1 MMALAKMISVDRN
14 ALICD
19 MAETY
24 HIYDL
29 RGLPARTLATLAFGL
44 RADSRIKMRLSD
56 QQLRVNKLMVNS
68 YTSCGSM
75 NKRTRAYM
83 ISYLDIITTISSIM
97 LIRSGTRRRSFW
109 NISAPRTVP
118 STENFATASWVT
130 S

>member
-56 QQLRVNKLMVNS
+56 QQLRVNTILLAAIADRLGLLVWAQ
-68 YTSCGSM
+68 TEDG
-75 NKRTRAYM
+75 RRARNRPQ
-83 ISYLDIITTISSIM
+83 SIIDALTGAEDAPQGYSTPEEFEAE
-97 LIRSGTRRRSFW
+97 RRRII
-109 NISAPRTVP
+109 NG
-118 STENFATASWVT
+118 N
-130 S
+130 

>member
-1 MMALAKMISVDRN
+1 MMALAKMISVDRD

-56 QQLRVNKLMVNS
+56 QPLRVDTILLAAIADRLGLLVWAQTEDGRRGRNRPQS
-68 YTSCGSM
+68 
-75 NKRTRAYM
+75 
-83 ISYLDIITTISSIM
+83 IIDALTGAEDAPQGYSTPEEFEAE
-97 LIRSGTRRRSFW
+97 RRRII
-109 NISAPRTVP
+109 NG
-118 STENFATASWVT
+118 N
-130 S
+130 

>member
-56 QQLRVNKLMVNS
+56 QQLRVNTILLAAIADRLGLLVWAQTEDGRRGRNRPQS
-68 YTSCGSM
+68 
-75 NKRTRAYM
+75 
-83 ISYLDIITTISSIM
+83 IIDALTGAEDAPQGYSTPEEFEAE
-97 LIRSGTRRRSFW
+97 RRRII
-109 NISAPRTVP
+109 NG
-118 STENFATASWVT
+118 N
-130 S
+130 

>member
-1 MMALAKMISVDRN
+1 MMALAKMISVDRD

-56 QQLRVNKLMVNS
+56 QPLRVDTILLAAIVDRLGLLVWAQTEDGQKGRNRPQS
-68 YTSCGSM
+68 
-75 NKRTRAYM
+75 
-83 ISYLDIITTISSIM
+83 IIDALTGVEDGPQGYSTPEEFEAE
-97 LIRSGTRRRSFW
+97 RRRII
-109 NISAPRTVP
+109 NG
-118 STENFATASWVT
+118 N
-130 S
+130 

>member
-1 MMALAKMISVDRN
+1 MMALAKMISVDRD

-56 QQLRVNKLMVNS
+56 QQLRVNTILLAAIADRLGLLVWAQTEDGRRGRNRPQS
-68 YTSCGSM
+68 
-75 NKRTRAYM
+75 
-83 ISYLDIITTISSIM
+83 IIDALTGAEDAPQGYSTPEEFEAE
-97 LIRSGTRRRSFW
+97 RRRII
-109 NISAPRTVP
+109 NG
-118 STENFATASWVT
+118 N
-130 S
+130 

>member
-1 MMALAKMISVDRN
+1 MMALAKMISVDRD

-56 QQLRVNKLMVNS
+56 QSLRVNTLLLAAVVDRLGLLVWGQTEDGRRDRNRPQS
-68 YTSCGSM
+68 
-75 NKRTRAYM
+75 
-83 ISYLDIITTISSIM
+83 IIDALEGAENAPQGYNTPEEFEAE
-97 LIRSGTRRRSFW
+97 RRRII
-109 NISAPRTVP
+109 NG
-118 STENFATASWVT
+118 N
-130 S
+130 

>member
-1 MMALAKMISVDRN
+1 MMALAKMISVDRD

-56 QQLRVNKLMVNS
+56 QPLRVDTILLAAIADRLGLLVWAQTEDGRRGRNRPQSIIDALE
-68 YTSCGSM
+68 GSE
-75 NKRTRAYM
+75 NGPQGYNTPEEFEAE
-83 ISYLDIITTISSIM
+83 
-97 LIRSGTRRRSFW
+97 RRRII
-109 NISAPRTVP
+109 NG
-118 STENFATASWVT
+118 N
-130 S
+130 

>member
-56 QQLRVNKLMVNS
+56 QQLRVNTILLAAIADRLGLLVWAQTEDGRRGRNRPQS
-68 YTSCGSM
+68 
-75 NKRTRAYM
+75 
-83 ISYLDIITTISSIM
+83 IIDALTGAEDAPQGYSTPEEFEAV
-97 LIRSGTRRRSFW
+97 RRRII
-109 NISAPRTVP
+109 NG
-118 STENFATASWVT
+118 N
-130 S
+130 

>member
-1 MMALAKMISVDRN
+1 MMALAKMISVDRD

-56 QQLRVNKLMVNS
+56 QSLRVNTLLLAAVVDRLGLLVWGQTEDGQRGRNRPQS
-68 YTSCGSM
+68 
-75 NKRTRAYM
+75 
-83 ISYLDIITTISSIM
+83 IIDALEGAENAPQGYNTPEEFEAE
-97 LIRSGTRRRSFW
+97 RRRII
-109 NISAPRTVP
+109 NG
-118 STENFATASWVT
+118 N
-130 S
+130 

>member
-1 MMALAKMISVDRN
+1 MMALAKMISVDRD

-56 QQLRVNKLMVNS
+56 QPLRVNTILLAAIADRLGLLVWAQTEDGRRGRNRPQS
-68 YTSCGSM
+68 
-75 NKRTRAYM
+75 
-83 ISYLDIITTISSIM
+83 IIDALTGAENGPQGYSTPEEFEAE
-97 LIRSGTRRRSFW
+97 RRRII
-109 NISAPRTVP
+109 NG
-118 STENFATASWVT
+118 N
-130 S
+130 

>member
-1 MMALAKMISVDRN
+1 MMALAKMISVDRD

-56 QQLRVNKLMVNS
+56 QPLRVNTILLAAIADRLGLLVWAQTEDGRMGRNRPQS
-68 YTSCGSM
+68 
-75 NKRTRAYM
+75 
-83 ISYLDIITTISSIM
+83 IIDALEGAENAPQGYSTPEEFEAE
-97 LIRSGTRRRSFW
+97 RRRII
-109 NISAPRTVP
+109 NG
-118 STENFATASWVT
+118 N
-130 S
+130 